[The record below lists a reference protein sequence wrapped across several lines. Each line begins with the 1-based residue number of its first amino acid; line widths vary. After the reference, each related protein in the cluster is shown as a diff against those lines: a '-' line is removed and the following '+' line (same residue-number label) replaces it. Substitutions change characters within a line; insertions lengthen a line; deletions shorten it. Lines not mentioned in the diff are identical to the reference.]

1 MPSSSC
7 FSTVYTGAVFVIE
20 GHRKVL
26 RLGFDAWIWTRRCRT
41 LFHRFTTLLSGGHCL
56 KSRDILADQAR
67 LKPR

>member
-7 FSTVYTGAVFVIE
+7 FSTVYTGAVVVTE
-20 GHRKVL
+20 GHRKVP